1 MSHLMHVQNPF
12 MLMLNPEAV
21 IAAMEAS
28 ERLKQLNRHECRPL
42 DRVVP
47 APTEEMADAESD
59 LSCSETAFG
68 A

>member
-1 MSHLMHVQNPF
+1 MSVEAHIRNPF
-12 MLMLNPEAV
+12 MLLLNPEGV

-47 APTEEMADAESD
+47 TADEESSPESQE
-59 LSCSETAFG
+59 LLL
-68 A
+68 